1 MTFSLKGSLFVALG
15 IDCITNRLSNSI
27 DKETKIPHKTARF
40 QTSVMFF
47 FTLCQLFEAKIP
59 ICAKV
64 IMNLKRIDPKYCLQG
79 GRGARSAGF
88 LWDFWLVGIGG
99 I

>member
-27 DKETKIPHKTARF
+27 DKETKIPHKIARF

-47 FTLCQLFEAKIP
+47 LPYANYLRQKSQFVQK
-59 ICAKV
+59 
-64 IMNLKRIDPKYCLQG
+64 
-79 GRGARSAGF
+79 
-88 LWDFWLVGIGG
+88 
-99 I
+99 